1 MPTVMFSSGSRAWAN
16 NLNDLRERWN
26 IRREEPVK
34 FSVPV
39 ELFKEDLSKLS
50 RAELHQ
56 LVTDLIKLK
65 NEGEKAM
72 HGHQTLFRL
81 EGIPFPRD
89 QYRDL
94 FSTIQ
99 SIKVH
104 IEETKNEISKKK
116 RLEQIERDREFERA
130 FVNVAKKRLPKDIF
144 LEWVNE
150 VNETLKSSGE
160 NHQS

>member
-16 NLNDLRERWN
+16 NLNDLRERWH

-50 RAELHQ
+50 RIELNQ
-56 LVTDLIKLK
+56 LVIDLIKLK
-65 NEGEKAM
+65 NEGEKVM
-72 HGHQTLFRL
+72 HQHQTLFRL
-81 EGIPFPRD
+81 EGIHFPPD

-99 SIKVH
+99 STKVH
-104 IEETKNEISKKK
+104 IEEAKNEISKKR
-116 RLEQIERDREFERA
+116 RLEQVERDREFERA
-130 FVNVAKKRLPKDIF
+130 FVNVAKKRLSKDEF

-150 VNETLKSSGE
+150 VNETLKNSGE
-160 NHQS
+160 NHE